1 MARPQLKERMAP
13 EDELADLRAQLDVLK
28 AEHREIERSQ
38 LPLEHALVKFDKFVV
53 ECHEI
58 VEKRLERFTTSSRH
72 KSTNFFDL
80 FSDLD
85 PDEREKFRFAWTTLA
100 DTAGHRKV
108 FENALRSN
116 YPTTTRTDEEMARDL
131 AQNEA
136 RQQPLLVAE
145 ENLVVRYGFERR
157 PDADVAIVLDCD
169 LTRTT
174 YDKAKW
180 QSIHDDY
187 DSVVDRV

>member
-72 KSTNFFDL
+72 KSV
-80 FSDLD
+80 
-85 PDEREKFRFAWTTLA
+85 PRLA
-100 DTAGHRKV
+100 R
-108 FENALRSN
+108 
-116 YPTTTRTDEEMARDL
+116 
-131 AQNEA
+131 
-136 RQQPLLVAE
+136 
-145 ENLVVRYGFERR
+145 
-157 PDADVAIVLDCD
+157 
-169 LTRTT
+169 
-174 YDKAKW
+174 
-180 QSIHDDY
+180 
-187 DSVVDRV
+187 